1 MSETLA
7 SIKASIKSSAPDYIL
22 PTQLSRRSDPLQYS
36 IESYSGARVSKT
48 IETTHNRDKVVR
60 EVVTTERIGPAN
72 NKIINIRTYDA
83 TTNTINKA
91 IEHFDSN
98 NNMTK
103 RVVKSFSYDPVKKA
117 VQLGETVVVK
127 QSFDAKNNITHRAEQ
142 KFNAA
147 GKITHNVIDTYPNVN
162 ITNNLRSD
170 ICQLTNSINSFP
182 TKESTPVPVEA
193 TIGNHLNLG
202 LRNLVPVMNY
212 ASRL

>member
-7 SIKASIKSSAPDYIL
+7 SIKASIKSSAPDYIP
-22 PTQLSRRSDPLQYS
+22 PTPLSNRLNPLQNS
-36 IESYSGARVSKT
+36 IRSYSMRDGTTT
-48 IETTHNRDKVVR
+48 IETTRRKGEIVRQIVTREHIDAASNKTVKVK
-60 EVVTTERIGPAN
+60 TF
-72 NKIINIRTYDA
+72 DA
-83 TTNTINKA
+83 ATNTINQA
-91 IEHFDSN
+91 IEYFDSK

-103 RVVKSFSYDPVKKA
+103 RVVESFSYDPVKKA
-117 VQLGETVVVK
+117 VQLEETVVVK
-127 QSFDAKNNITHRAEQ
+127 QSFDAKNNITHRDEQ
-142 KFNAA
+142 KYNAA
-147 GKITHNVIDTYPNVN
+147 GEITYNVIDTYPNVN

-202 LRNLVPVMNY
+202 LRNLVPAMNY

>member
-7 SIKASIKSSAPDYIL
+7 LIKASIKSSAPDYIP

-91 IEHFDSN
+91 IEHFDLR

-103 RVVKSFSYDPVKKA
+103 RVVESFSYDPVKKA
-117 VQLGETVVVK
+117 VQLRESVVIE
-127 QSFDAKNNITHRAEQ
+127 QSFDAKNNITRRAEQ
-142 KFNAA
+142 TFNAA
-147 GKITHNVIDTYPNVN
+147 GEITYKMIDTYPNEN
-162 ITNNLRSD
+162 IMNNSQSD
-170 ICQLTNSINSFP
+170 ISQLTDSINSFP
-182 TKESTPVPVEA
+182 TREKVSISVAAASSGP
-193 TIGNHLNLG
+193 ISLG
-202 LRNLVPVMNY
+202 ARSLVPAMNY